1 MTSNSELSYCK
12 KQKGLCKHSY
22 HNNINI
28 NININYNSG
37 NKLKAKMLFIAL
49 LLCSNSVNSL
59 KLTPVPNH
67 HNNKIDL
74 TSEARLVSN
83 ALAEATSTIKSSYSF
98 IDVNEAEALL
108 QQKQFRQLISA
119 IDRWNKVGDK
129 FHKALANDNKNSN
142 NHQSLMLDEV
152 SRTVVASKAM
162 LGHLLFR
169 SKKDSQ
175 ALPLLEGSCSLLWGT
190 IYDIETD
197 ILLDCYTA
205 LGSLYLRSDKQSLL
219 ENLQKDL
226 ITHMPWLKYAL
237 IDNAVEKSH
246 VSDLDSVELIKL
258 VIDLSSIERQIISS
272 ETKRA
277 WINIDEIR
285 LSMNT
290 LVAEFTVADTKRK
303 KSVLNKSK
311 QIVDDLLERHKVAS
325 LEAIKKISD
334 DIKNATINDIPQG
347 LNEGNVKEHILKL
360 SLSVIDYLKSEIE
373 KEATYYLDIMES
385 VIDNGKLYVN
395 SHVRNNDVSKPS
407 KPFENSHGFQSKADV
422 QQIMEYIISKHEN
435 FDIKHSFAPFSSR
448 KTSKTEQESASSS
461 NMKYSQTSETK
472 KDKKQTKKTST
483 KSSSYSYTVLITAA
497 IGIAILA
504 LSNFFHSS
512 TNDKQSGTRA
522 NKAKRVHKSGTSIT
536 EFKFVRNL
544 QQNFISLSKIAH
556 SLFEFA
562 IGFILSKKAA
572 MSSTD
577 IDDELIK
584 ELTEKPRKNSGK
596 KDKNNKDKVLKKKR
610 NSLDASS
617 NHNEVKILPR
627 EDEIIETI
635 PATIDE
641 IVLNVS
647 SSSSDMPLY
656 PKSAKTL
663 DTTASNLTICT
674 SFSPNDEWES
684 VSMAISEDEWIVTG
698 TQHKKKSPRSP
709 TNQKKESSLRK
720 EKKNSTADTKPITAK
735 TRNNNNTIAEVKTK
749 TSPTAVKPAVN
760 SKVPTTTNKEK
771 FAMSSIL
778 PAKDY
783 RSATSSGLAVDRKSH
798 SSPSSSSSSSSPNH
812 ATQPSISSTDNE
824 DRSTDDSD
832 QSIENDMN
840 YAEPVEQPYF
850 NDQPYFMPEMVAPSV
865 MNNMMYRMNM
875 SQFPQ
880 IPSPQMMTFQGPEG
894 QIYFMPHPMQ
904 MHPFMPSPADSVSF
918 IPSNFGQFPPNS
930 PIRTENRDDFISRI
944 RLQIEYYFSEENLR
958 KDEYLK
964 SAMDAEGYVSLAKIK
979 TFRRIQQLGA
989 DAATMVEAVKSST
1002 KLDVIES
1009 IRDNEDVSE
1018 ITLLETKI
1026 SSVAWTKTCDESNS
1040 N

>member
-1 MTSNSELSYCK
+1 MTSNIELSYCK
-12 KQKGLCKHSY
+12 KQKGLCQYSY
-22 HNNINI
+22 RNNINI
-28 NININYNSG
+28 NINYSCG

-108 QQKQFRQLISA
+108 QQKQFKQLISA

-152 SRTVVASKAM
+152 SRSVVASKAL

-175 ALPLLEGSCSLLWGT
+175 ALPILEGSCSLLWGT

-205 LGSLYLRSDKQSLL
+205 LGQLYFQKDKQTLL

-272 ETKRA
+272 ETRRA

-290 LVAEFTVADTKRK
+290 LVAEFTVADIKRK

-334 DIKNATINDIPQG
+334 DLKNATINDIPQG

-395 SHVRNNDVSKPS
+395 SHVTKPS

-435 FDIKHSFAPFSSR
+435 FDIRHSFAPFSSR
-448 KTSKTEQESASSS
+448 KTSKTEQESASSI

-497 IGIAILA
+497 IGIAVLA

-536 EFKFVRNL
+536 ELKFVRNL
-544 QQNFISLSKIAH
+544 QQNFISLFKIAH

-562 IGFILSKKAA
+562 IGFILSKKATIS
-572 MSSTD
+572 SSTD
-577 IDDELIK
+577 MDDELIK

-596 KDKNNKDKVLKKKR
+596 KDIKNNKDKVLKKKR

-617 NHNEVKILPR
+617 NHNEVKISSR
-627 EDEIIETI
+627 EDEIIETM

-656 PKSAKTL
+656 PKTAKTL
-663 DTTASNLTICT
+663 DTIASNLAISTL
-674 SFSPNDEWES
+674 FSQNDEWETI
-684 VSMAISEDEWIVTG
+684 SMVEDEWIVTG

-709 TNQKKESSLRK
+709 TNQKKESLRK
-720 EKKNSTADTKPITAK
+720 EKKNSPADKKPITAK
-735 TRNNNNTIAEVKTK
+735 TRNNNNTIAEVKAK
-749 TSPTAVKPAVN
+749 TSPTTVKPAVN
-760 SKVPTTTNKEK
+760 SKVPTNKEK
-771 FAMSSIL
+771 FALSASPIH

-783 RSATSSGLAVDRKSH
+783 RSATSSGLAVDGKSH
-798 SSPSSSSSSSSPNH
+798 SSPSSSSSPNH
-812 ATQPSISSTDNE
+812 ATQPSVSSTDNE

-840 YAEPVEQPYF
+840 YAEPVQQPYF
-850 NDQPYFMPEMVAPSV
+850 TGQPYFMPEMVAPSV
-865 MNNMMYRMNM
+865 MNDNMMYRMNM

-880 IPSPQMMTFQGPEG
+880 IPNPQMMTFQGPEG

-904 MHPFMPSPADSVSF
+904 MHPFMPSSADSVGF

-1026 SSVAWTKTCDESNS
+1026 SSVAWTKTN
-1040 N
+1040 

>member
-12 KQKGLCKHSY
+12 KKKGLCQHSY
-22 HNNINI
+22 HNNI

-98 IDVNEAEALL
+98 IDVNEAEELL

-152 SRTVVASKAM
+152 SRSVVASKAL

-190 IYDIETD
+190 IYDVETD

-205 LGSLYLRSDKQSLL
+205 LGSLYLKSDKQTLL

-272 ETKRA
+272 ETRRA

-290 LVAEFTVADTKRK
+290 LVAEFTVADIKRK

-385 VIDNGKLYVN
+385 IIDNGKLYVN
-395 SHVRNNDVSKPS
+395 SRVTNKDVSKPS
-407 KPFENSHGFQSKADV
+407 KLFENSHGFQSKADV

-448 KTSKTEQESASSS
+448 KTSKSEQESASSS

-497 IGIAILA
+497 IGIAVLA

-512 TNDKQSGTRA
+512 TDDKQSGTRA
-522 NKAKRVHKSGTSIT
+522 SKAKRVHKSGSSIT
-536 EFKFVRNL
+536 ELKFVRNL

-572 MSSTD
+572 MSSSTD
-577 IDDELIK
+577 MDDELIK

-596 KDKNNKDKVLKKKR
+596 KDSKNNKDKVLKKKR

-617 NHNEVKILPR
+617 NHNDVKISSR

-641 IVLNVS
+641 NELNVS

-663 DTTASNLTICT
+663 DTTASNLTIST
-674 SFSPNDEWES
+674 SFSQNDEWES

-709 TNQKKESSLRK
+709 TNQKKESLRK

-735 TRNNNNTIAEVKTK
+735 TRNNNNTITEVKTK
-749 TSPTAVKPAVN
+749 TSPTTVKPAVN
-760 SKVPTTTNKEK
+760 SKVLTNKEK
-771 FAMSSIL
+771 FALSASPIH

-798 SSPSSSSSSSSPNH
+798 SSSSSSSSSSPNH
-812 ATQPSISSTDNE
+812 ATQPSVSSTDNE

-840 YAEPVEQPYF
+840 YAEPVQQPYF
-850 NDQPYFMPEMVAPSV
+850 TGQSYFMPEMVAPSV
-865 MNNMMYRMNM
+865 MNVNMMYRMNM

-880 IPSPQMMTFQGPEG
+880 IPNPQMMTFQGPEG

-904 MHPFMPSPADSVSF
+904 MHPFMPSPADSVGF

-1026 SSVAWTKTCDESNS
+1026 SSVAWTKTD
-1040 N
+1040 